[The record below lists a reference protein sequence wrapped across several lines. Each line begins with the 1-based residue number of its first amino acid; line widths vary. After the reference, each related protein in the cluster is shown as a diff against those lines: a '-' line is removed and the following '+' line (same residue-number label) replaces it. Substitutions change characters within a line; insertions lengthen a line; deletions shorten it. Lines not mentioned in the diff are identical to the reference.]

1 MKIHKKHEGK
11 ITLIV
16 MVFCMT
22 MVLTFVRTV
31 KDVGMEPNF
40 ITEWVKSWGFSYV
53 VALPTV
59 MVIMPVIKRTISKF
73 IEE

>member
-31 KDVGMEPNF
+31 KDVG
-40 ITEWVKSWGFSYV
+40 
-53 VALPTV
+53 
-59 MVIMPVIKRTISKF
+59 
-73 IEE
+73 